1 MFNEKKA
8 HICFLVLFFVSEAF
22 AVISFVLAYVTGFS
36 VLASRLLHGT
46 QFVLFLYWLTLV
58 LVIKVQWNI
67 RYIEPNPEPVPV
79 RREDV
84 LISVLV
90 GIAFLYFISV
100 AATVSRAYQHAALFQ
115 LIAYLSYFWDFRFV
129 RPRM

>member
-67 RYIEPNPEPVPV
+67 RYIEPNPEPIPV

-84 LISVLV
+84 FISVLV
-90 GIAFLYFISV
+90 GGVFLCFMNL
-100 AATVSRAYQHAALFQ
+100 AAAVNRVYIHCALFQ
-115 LIAYLSYFWDFRFV
+115 LLAYLSFFWDFRFV

>member
-67 RYIEPNPEPVPV
+67 RYIEPNPEPIPV

-84 LISVLV
+84 FISVLV
-90 GIAFLYFISV
+90 GGVFLYFMKL
-100 AATVSRAYQHAALFQ
+100 AAAVNRVYIHCALFQ
-115 LIAYLSYFWDFRFV
+115 LLAYLSFFWDFRFV

>member
-1 MFNEKKA
+1 MFDEKKA
-8 HICFLVLFFVSEAF
+8 HICFLVLFFVSETF

-67 RYIEPNPEPVPV
+67 RYIEPNPEPIPV

-84 LISVLV
+84 FISVLV
-90 GIAFLYFISV
+90 GGVFLCFMKQ
-100 AATVSRAYQHAALFQ
+100 AAAVNRVYIHCALFQ
-115 LIAYLSYFWDFRFV
+115 LLAYLSFFWDFRFV